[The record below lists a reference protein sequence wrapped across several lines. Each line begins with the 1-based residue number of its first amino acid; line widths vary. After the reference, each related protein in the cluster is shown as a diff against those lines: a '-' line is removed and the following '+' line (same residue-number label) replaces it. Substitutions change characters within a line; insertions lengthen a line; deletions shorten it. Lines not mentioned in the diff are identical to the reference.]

1 MRSDLL
7 LVCIGGPLLAVLLLK
22 GRARRVMA
30 AVACG
35 MLAAFLCGAISGFFA
50 TLVQYDTLAA
60 VLYISPLVEEGMKLA
75 LFLMFLFVCQ
85 LRDEEVPEIAV
96 GIGVGFSLMESV
108 ALLFTAGEAL
118 LLLLFAKAFCS
129 AMIHVACAL
138 MLTLS
143 VNMIRRMRMETVSGY
158 LGVYAV
164 TVTVHALY
172 NLLVSCD
179 GVSRILGYGLP
190 AALIAVWK
198 LGSMRKKEGRGELH
212 ADE

>member
-30 AVACG
+30 AVASG

-96 GIGVGFSLMESV
+96 GIGVGFSLMESGGGSAV
-108 ALLFTAGEAL
+108 AAAVCQSVLLCHDSRGVRADADAL
-118 LLLLFAKAFCS
+118 RKHDPPHAHGNRQRLPGRLCGNRNG
-129 AMIHVACAL
+129 
-138 MLTLS
+138 T
-143 VNMIRRMRMETVSGY
+143 RTV
-158 LGVYAV
+158 
-164 TVTVHALY
+164 
-172 NLLVSCD
+172 
-179 GVSRILGYGLP
+179 
-190 AALIAVWK
+190 
-198 LGSMRKKEGRGELH
+198 
-212 ADE
+212 